1 MLYVIDTA
9 NLTHIKRCIEF
20 FPVDGVTTNP
30 TIISK
35 EKTNFLHLISEIREI
50 IGNDRMLHVQTTAV
64 DAHDIVEEAELL
76 QKYVGGNFYIKVPI
90 SNHGLKATTELK
102 KRGIKVTETAIFTQQ
117 QALIAAKAGAD
128 FVAPYVNR
136 LDNVVSDGVNVVSE
150 IVEMFKKQN
159 VDCKVLA
166 ASFKTVEQIHKIAMI
181 GCHAV
186 TMAPDIVER
195 LVYHPLTQYAIDDF
209 NSDWTSVYGNQSIK
223 DMFKNIK
230 SEGIL

>member
-1 MLYVIDTA
+1 MLYIIDTA
-9 NLTHIKRCIEF
+9 NIADIKKCIEF

-35 EKTNFLHLISEIREI
+35 ERTDFLNLISEIREI
-50 IGNDRMLHVQTTAV
+50 IGGNKMLHVQTTAS
-64 DAHDIVEEAELL
+64 DAYDIVEEAELL
-76 QKYVGGNFYIKVPI
+76 QKYVGGDFYIKIPI
-90 SNHGLKATTELK
+90 SGQGLKATIELK

-136 LDNVVSDGVNVVSE
+136 LDNIVSDGVNVVSE
-150 IVEMFKKQN
+150 IVEMFEKQK
-159 VDCKVLA
+159 VTCKVLA

-186 TMAPDIVER
+186 TMTPGILET

-209 NSDWTSVYGNQSIK
+209 NADWESVYGKNDIK
-223 DMFKNIK
+223 SMFKNK
-230 SEGIL
+230 